1 MAKQA
6 QGVVGRALGDFLM
19 NIRHVTAAAAVALM
33 GLSGPAAAAVIF
45 TGSDGLNASV
55 TVTSV
60 NATTL
65 SVALTDSITP
75 VSDGGAL
82 SGVQFLLS
90 SAPTSVS
97 LTEIVNPLITF
108 TSGGTFT
115 TSTGTP
121 DHWGVGLSGTTIT
134 LETVGPDAVSG
145 KPRDLIVDAPASPVA
160 ENGNLTNFDPY
171 IQGTGTFDL
180 ILPSA
185 YISALNAGTVT
196 ITGANFQY
204 STTAGFTSGVP
215 EPATWAMMLIGFGA
229 VGFMMRGSRRNQQLA
244 VARA

>member
-1 MAKQA
+1 MS
-6 QGVVGRALGDFLM
+6 
-19 NIRHVTAAAAVALM
+19 IRHISAAAVVALM
-33 GLSGPAAAAVIF
+33 GFAGPAGAAVIF
-45 TGSDGLNASV
+45 TGSDGSNASV
-55 TVTSV
+55 TVSTLNS
-60 NATTL
+60 TTL

-90 SAPTSVS
+90 SAPASVS
-97 LTEIVNPLITF
+97 LTEVVNPLITF
-108 TSGGTFT
+108 SSGGTFVA
-115 TSTGTP
+115 SSGTP

-134 LETVGPDAVSG
+134 LETVGPNAVG
-145 KPRDLIVDAPASPVA
+145 GQPRNLIVDAPTSPTP
-160 ENGNLTNFDPY
+160 ENGNLTNFNPY

-180 ILPSA
+180 VLPST
-185 YISALNAGTVT
+185 YIAALAAGTVH

-229 VGFMMRGSRRNQQLA
+229 VGFAMRGSRRKQLVTA
-244 VARA
+244 